1 MSEQA
6 GDQRPSPGGPEP
18 SAPYLCRWTH
28 EAEQE
33 RWELPVDGG
42 SLTIGRS
49 SSAEIRISGDPE
61 VSRVHATME
70 RLSGQWTLVD
80 DGLSRNGTFVN
91 GRRLTARARLRDRDK
106 IKVGETVLT
115 FCAPPQTLA
124 DQTMVGA
131 GLPTIAR
138 LTEPQR
144 AVLSALCRPYA
155 DGRAYA
161 TPASNQQIAEELVL
175 SLDAVKTHLRVLFAK
190 FGIEDLPQ
198 NQKRGRLAEMAL
210 ELGLAA
216 DPRR

>member
-1 MSEQA
+1 MADA
-6 GDQRPSPGGPEP
+6 GGASRPGAPEP
-18 SAPYLCRWTH
+18 SDPYLARWTH

-33 RWELPVDGG
+33 CWLLPTDRAT
-42 SLTIGRS
+42 LTIGRS
-49 SSAEIRISGDPE
+49 SSADVCISGDPE
-61 VSRVHATME
+61 VSRVHATLE
-70 RLSGQWTLVD
+70 RLGGQWTLVD
-80 DGLSRNGTFVN
+80 DGLSRNGTYVN
-91 GRRLTARARLRDRDK
+91 GRRVTGHVRLRDRDK

-115 FCAPPQTLA
+115 FCAPPQTLT

-131 GLPTIAR
+131 AVPTIAR

-144 AVLSALCRPYA
+144 AVLAALCRPYA

-161 TPASNQQIAEELVL
+161 TPASNQQIADELVL
-175 SLDAVKTHLRVLFAK
+175 SLDAVKTHLRVLFGK

-216 DPRR
+216 DTRR

>member
-1 MSEQA
+1 MSELA
-6 GDQRPSPGGPEP
+6 GRPGGAEP
-18 SAPYLCRWTH
+18 SDPYLSRWTH

-33 RWELPVDGG
+33 RWQLPKDRPTV
-42 SLTIGRS
+42 TIGRS
-49 SSAEIRISGDPE
+49 SSADVCISGDPE
-61 VSRVHATME
+61 VSRLHATME
-70 RLSGQWTLVD
+70 LLGGQWTLVD

-91 GRRLTARARLRDRDK
+91 GRRLTSRTRLRDRDK

-115 FCAPPQTLA
+115 FCAPPQTLSE
-124 DQTMVGA
+124 QTMVGA
-131 GLPTIAR
+131 ALPMVAR

-144 AVLSALCRPYA
+144 AVLAALCRPYA

-161 TPASNQQIAEELVL
+161 TPASNQQIADELVL
-175 SLDAVKTHLRVLFAK
+175 SLDAVKTHLRVLFHK

-216 DPRR
+216 DTRR